1 MVYNEPQYVR
11 DLINKYRAEP
21 NMFDDSQLDVLQ
33 QKADQYNIPFK
44 PLRDTTTLGSLARN
58 FTGGFVR
65 GLVPLVPPDDKPRTT
80 YEAIAQ
86 SLGHLAGFA
95 PSILSVPL
103 RGATTVAKAGSRLLG
118 LTKLTDKIDNVKKL
132 APNNQGFIGMKT
144 VATLDKIALPMI
156 ASRFAKRGIGRGI
169 SKLEL
174 DAIETFKKGGAGLA
188 ITEEAIGLGAASVVS
203 NVWAGPDEYINT
215 FFGGALAGG
224 LFGGIG
230 NYIAIGNRLKFAK
243 GEKQRKAAEQALRG
257 ALGAAV
263 TGLPATLR
271 DEPIEMQLY
280 EYLLGGFFGYKSR
293 PAHEAVGGAHIA
305 GMDATNKSLMLK
317 PELSKNFEN
326 LNKQTQEYVLSQ
338 STREARNWL
347 ERHSNLFEGLSMPDL
362 INKRVKSVKSRP
374 EQKDIDRAYRDL
386 AYETYNKVVDKLPSL
401 EINKELIDGRTV
413 DTRDDVFN
421 DYIPTDININKLSR
435 DISRDLKSLNKLK
448 ESEYDLKIK
457 DDINEFFKTNVFNA
471 DGSRKKAGDVET
483 FINTLKR
490 DEFYGNLFN
499 AEYKKQNNIK
509 RNYEKEFRRLFHQ
522 GSTIEYKT
530 QVFDWTSKDA
540 HSVYEIEPTRIENVK
555 LGVRQFIP
563 GTIID
568 SFGGVDR
575 GFNYLH
581 YFRTKGKRD
590 KKPEYKD
597 ISEIFKINIF
607 SGKKEYPQQYQDM
620 VNSLHSQN
628 KYIYAG
634 VKDKPFLITAE
645 YNDRNNTLKLKD
657 ILNVANFNK
666 EQTDKIRES
675 YKKSLIEFKKEYKG
689 EKSSELHERRVVS
702 NIMHELKNQGFEY
715 NKSDIRKL
723 FSENYFK
730 NAVDFNKRMQG
741 YAESS
746 GVPMHQNSFI
756 DSVKNGIIR
765 TVIAR
770 DIDFDPYPLSGN
782 KPSSATD
789 GASYFRQDVH
799 RDINRSL
806 GNKENYDNVKP
817 VRLGKYEDSINNTQ
831 LGIMFGKTSGKRA
844 TGPIEKLL
852 NELDAHQIIFE
863 SGNKIKGQ
871 TKSIEFKFNEKE
883 NRYIIGDGSVEAIN
897 HARNNLVNS
906 ARIETLRINP
916 NTYENSTKNVQGI
929 NLPRQFLSTL
939 TSNNTPKG
947 LTNFIKHYFKTPKVE
962 QEMVNRYNK
971 TNNIKEIQIHL
982 EKDFSN
988 LDRFPV
994 EFIFKKLADKG
1005 KDGDVIRRALQK
1017 TTSADDPL
1025 IEDNVLLGNR
1035 KFDDYHNALS
1045 DFNLAAQGSWIT
1057 NNVAF
1062 QMKNSYNNAVR
1073 KYFLKRMTTPFWEYG
1088 SKGWLN
1094 GVTKDIFIDADMVK
1108 NRRIEQGEVL
1118 LDTGHRNMN
1127 VVLDIN
1133 GRQKERLNTII
1144 ANQKGKVVNE
1154 SNASTLG
1161 SIWDAYKYIR
1171 KGAGTGNADLQKVLE
1186 NAFDLLVIRV
1196 PSDSVSGTRVLKFK
1210 GFTRQKGTGITT
1222 HRTDDKYLGGADK
1235 DADSAFIIQGGQ
1247 RNHIL
1252 ELSKESVKLQREKL
1266 NETQL
1271 MESLGAKEFDTA
1283 DVFSKFSP
1291 SFREKAYETGRQG
1304 ADNRGQFISARD
1316 ALSELYERVKVSPN
1330 KQLKSKLF
1338 VNETLQDITISLKK
1352 NGFKKFQDDV
1362 YGFINIANDSTKYI
1376 KIPSIK
1382 DANIRLLKDLFVFK
1396 NKQGSE
1402 ISAQQIYKYKLT
1414 SADNLKQPKIKSDL
1428 EKLYAFH
1435 SGWKT
1440 HVYDSN
1446 RRSLESL
1453 KQLFEQYKN
1462 DKFYGPIGRTFKNS
1476 KFTDI
1481 QDIDALN
1488 EFRYNLSRS
1497 ASKFTNDKDSVKF
1510 LETLI
1515 KDTSILPLSKFQDT
1529 YKKGGSKDYNK
1540 LLSDLDVNL
1549 NKISS
1554 YELLTENA
1562 LIAFNSFS
1570 PSKKNNYSLISNQLN
1585 KLYNKANKIKQD
1597 YNNDLYNEA
1606 IAEVQSGQ
1614 PLKPL
1619 IDKKTESSIGIETI
1633 KIKRF
1638 ANNNNLDNKGY
1649 NALKRFF
1656 DTALLLPYQAEM
1668 PNGKLTEFFKT
1679 SGRFWSSKEIAFASK
1694 KDLLDR
1700 NNKIFQDQLT
1710 AKEVTGKPEFEI
1722 PIASNKYYEPLTKKY
1737 TEIVSNVDKAKS
1749 IEGNIVDTVLKGKN
1763 VDKDNLDILAFNDK
1777 DINEVRLFRENIKKY
1792 PAIDSINDYF
1802 IEFTYR
1808 NKGAASDLSTASIS
1822 DIRAMN
1828 QNFRWIERGQK
1839 DKFKWLNWLRDPR
1852 DIAERDLAPSMV
1864 KTYEKKINVKTRTGT
1879 KQQPLARHMSPLASM
1894 RDYFV
1899 SVRLLQ
1905 DKILQNEKDTISNR
1919 FDFSTWMTKNDQIT
1933 LTELIS
1939 NKRNP
1944 EEARLSGK
1952 TYTDFLNKKFKNARG
1967 ETKTGQEWFEFYD
1980 NRVTEFYDRMGKEF
1994 IYTYKKDGE
2003 KFEFNKVIDVNNPK
2017 FGKVN
2022 DYIIYGKDGQFD
2034 FNNFYK
2040 KVIEPVKQNILPK
2053 NISIEQLLR
2062 FQFEYSMEKDL
2073 RAKFNTNKVTLAQ
2086 RTAYRTNEKT
2096 SFNNMRIGR
2105 IEPSEYWSRLNY
2117 GHNTQSRL
2125 AFEKS
2130 AKNYAR
2136 TKAETVLNQGGSLKE
2151 AEKVYANTLE
2161 SLHIS
2166 REKSLNNS
2174 ARLEDQ
2180 FLDKQY
2186 EDVGYNS
2193 KSPNLLERN
2202 PEIFLDGY
2210 DKTPNVFSSY
2220 NERMIRSLFSNLS
2233 AIYGN
2238 REIDVFRNGNK
2249 MDVELKLNKDIIKH
2263 NQDVELKAQEIL
2275 SKTQL
2280 DTGSLKLAKQK
2291 SEDYK
2296 NRNRYKNNTDLWSDF
2311 LYIYLKNSLGH
2322 PSLLTNRIQKSV
2334 AGADPLKLKYN
2345 PYYFTSDYAVTA
2357 ALERL
2362 YKNDKFNK
2370 MPFLRNAP
2378 EGKEARRDYFVRRL
2392 HDLGALEAR
2401 MNLMTILANTG
2412 TMTTN
2417 LYGGAAMN
2425 ISSAG
2430 LKNFVDSKRNS
2441 VVVKKLL
2448 TDINGNFVL
2457 KTKDGKSVKNRKDF
2471 IKYLNEEGI
2480 IDNYLAQAEIDYN
2493 QSLKDGIGKL
2503 GANSKNFIRDL
2514 RKATKENNQENIID
2528 IVNRYGIKDTMT
2540 KYGGFFM
2547 QFSERINR
2555 TDAFISHALQ
2565 AKENLGRHGIHVNMK
2580 DPYIFETALK
2590 GIETTQFLYHNSFR
2604 PAFMTTALGKV
2615 LTRFKLFAFQ
2625 SVRVRQEFYRKAKLY
2640 GFNEGTPEY
2649 KKYKDLFLT
2658 DMFTMA
2664 LAGAFM
2670 YSIFDTA
2677 LAPPY
2682 DWYQDTA
2689 DLLFGD
2695 KKERDRAFYG
2705 TLPRPIAPLQA
2716 AMPPVS
2722 RYPGAIVELI
2732 SGDWQKF
2739 SDYTIHTMYPFG
2751 RLVYS
2756 TKKSLDPQNRKGFIE
2771 NFFRIPI
2778 SKVSYRIKRE
2788 QELEERQEYIDE
2800 ILGE

>member
-1 MVYNEPQYVR
+1 MVYSEPQYVK
-11 DLINKYRAEP
+11 DLINKYRSEP

-65 GLVPLVPPDDKPRTT
+65 GLVPLVPPDDQPRTT

-103 RGATTVAKAGSRLLG
+103 RGATTVAKAGSKLFG

-144 VATLDKIALPMI
+144 VATLDKVALPMI
-156 ASRFAKRGIGRGI
+156 ASRFAKKGVGKGI

-174 DAIETFKKGGAGLA
+174 DTLETFKRGGAGLA

-215 FFGGALAGG
+215 FFGGAIAGG
-224 LFGGIG
+224 AFGGIG
-230 NYIAIGNRLKFAK
+230 NWNAIGSRFKNIKN
-243 GEKQRKAAEQALRG
+243 ETQRKSAEQALRG
-257 ALGAAV
+257 ALGATF

-271 DEPIEMQLY
+271 DEPIEMQIY

-347 ERHSNLFEGLSMPDL
+347 ERHSYLFEGLSMPDL
-362 INKRVKSVKSRP
+362 INKRVTSVKFRP
-374 EQKDIDRAYRDL
+374 QQKDIDRAYRDL

-401 EINKELIDGRTV
+401 EINTELIDGRTL

-435 DISRDLKSLNKLK
+435 EISRDLKSLSKLK

-457 DDINEFFKTNVFNA
+457 EDINETFKTSVFNA
-471 DGSRKKAGDVET
+471 DGSRQKAGNVEL
-483 FINTLKR
+483 FINTLKKN
-490 DEFYGNLFN
+490 ELYGNLFS
-499 AEYKKQNNIK
+499 AEYKKQNGIK
-509 RNYEKEFRRLFHQ
+509 KDYEKELRRLFHQ
-522 GSTIEYKT
+522 GSALEYKT

-540 HSVYEIEPTRIENVK
+540 HSLYEIEPTRVENVK
-555 LGVRQFIP
+555 LGVKQFIP

-568 SFGGVDR
+568 SFGGADR

-581 YFRTKGKRD
+581 YFRTKGKFDR
-590 KKPEYKD
+590 KPEYKD
-597 ISEIFKINIF
+597 ISEIFKLKL

-620 VNSLHSQN
+620 VSSLVSQN

-645 YNDRNNTLKLKD
+645 FADRNNTLKLKE
-657 ILNVANFNK
+657 ILDVGGFDAIQINA
-666 EQTDKIRES
+666 IRKS
-675 YKKSLIEFKKEYKG
+675 YKDSLKGFRKEYQGDKKKVD
-689 EKSSELHERRVVS
+689 EIHERIIVS
-702 NIMHELKNQGFEY
+702 NIMHELKNQGFKFEK
-715 NKSDIRKL
+715 NDIQSL
-723 FSENYFK
+723 FEKGYFK

-741 YAESS
+741 YAEAS
-746 GVPMHQNSFI
+746 GVPMHENSFI
-756 DSVKNGIIR
+756 DSVKNGILKTLI
-765 TVIAR
+765 VR
-770 DIDFDPYPLSGN
+770 DIDFDPFPDAKN
-782 KPSSATD
+782 KPSTATD
-789 GASYFRQDVH
+789 GASFFRQDVH
-799 RDINRSL
+799 RDVNRSL
-806 GNKENYDNVKP
+806 GNKENYDNFKP
-817 VRLGKYEDSINNTQ
+817 VRLGRYEDGLNNTQ

-844 TGPIEKLL
+844 TGAIQNLL
-852 NELDAHQIIFE
+852 TELDAHQIIFE
-863 SGNKIKGQ
+863 SGNKIKGE
-871 TKSIEFKFNEKE
+871 TKPIKVKFNEKE
-883 NRYIIGDGSVEAIN
+883 NRYIVGDGSAESLS
-897 HARNNLVNS
+897 HAKNNLISS

-939 TSNNTPKG
+939 TSINTPKA
-947 LTNFIKHYFKTPKVE
+947 LTNFIKHYFKTPNAEKLMVE
-962 QEMVNRYNK
+962 RYNK
-971 TNNIKEIQIHL
+971 SNDIKEIQKHL

-988 LDRFPV
+988 LDRLPV

-1017 TTSADDPL
+1017 TTTADDPL

-1057 NNVAF
+1057 NNVSF

-1094 GVTKDIFIDADMVK
+1094 GVTKDIFIDADMIN
-1108 NRRIEQGEVL
+1108 NRTITQGEVL
-1118 LDTGHRNMN
+1118 LDRGHRNMN
-1127 VVLDIN
+1127 VALDIN
-1133 GRQKERLNTII
+1133 GKQKERLNTII

-1196 PSDSVSGTRVLKFK
+1196 PSDAVSGTRVLKFK

-1222 HRTDDKYLGGADK
+1222 HKTDDKYLGGADK

-1247 RNHIL
+1247 KNHIQ
-1252 ELSKESVKLQREKL
+1252 ELSKKSVVLQREKL
-1266 NETQL
+1266 DEAKL
-1271 MESLGAKEFDTA
+1271 LKELGAKEPDLE

-1291 SFREKAYETGRQG
+1291 YFRQKAYETGRLG
-1304 ADNRGQFISARD
+1304 ADSRGQFISARD
-1316 ALSELYERVKVSPN
+1316 ALSELYERVKISPK
-1330 KQLKSKLF
+1330 KQLQSKLF
-1338 VNETLQDITISLKK
+1338 VNGTLQDITISLKK

-1362 YGFINIANDSTKYI
+1362 YSFINIANDSTKYI
-1376 KIPSIK
+1376 KIPTPK

-1402 ISAQQIYKYKLT
+1402 ISAEKIYQYKYTVKTDL
-1414 SADNLKQPKIKSDL
+1414 SHPKIKSDL

-1440 HVYDSN
+1440 HVYDKK

-1453 KQLFEQYKN
+1453 KELFEQYKN

-1481 QDIDALN
+1481 QDINTLDA
-1488 EFRYNLSRS
+1488 FRYNLSRS
-1497 ASKFTNDKDSVKF
+1497 ASKFTSNKDSVKF
-1510 LETLI
+1510 LEALI
-1515 KDTSILPLSKFQDT
+1515 KDTSILPLSKFQNT
-1529 YKKGGSKDYNK
+1529 YKKGGSKSYNK

-1549 NKISS
+1549 TKISS
-1554 YELLTENA
+1554 YELLTENG

-1570 PSKKNNYSLISNQLN
+1570 PSKKNNYSIIANQLN
-1585 KLYNKANKIKQD
+1585 ELYNKANKIKQD
-1597 YNNDLYNEA
+1597 YNKDIYNEA
-1606 IAEVQSGQ
+1606 IAEAQSGEALR
-1614 PLKPL
+1614 PK
-1619 IDKKTESSIGIETI
+1619 IDKQTETLIALETN

-1638 ANNNNLDNKGY
+1638 ANNNKLSPKGFD
-1649 NALKRFF
+1649 ALKRFF

-1668 PNGKLTEFFKT
+1668 PNGKLTEFFRT
-1679 SGRFWSSKEIAFASK
+1679 SGRFWSSKEIAFSSK

-1710 AKEVTGKPEFEI
+1710 DKPVVGQPKFEI

-1749 IEGNIVDTVLKGKN
+1749 IESNIIDTVLKGKK
-1763 VDKDNLDILAFNDK
+1763 VDKDNLDILAFGDK
-1777 DINEVRLFRENIKKY
+1777 DINEIKLFRENIKKY

-1808 NKGAASDLSTASIS
+1808 NKGVASDLSTASIS

-1839 DKFKWLNWLRDPR
+1839 DKFKWLTWLRDPR

-1879 KQQPLARHMSPLASM
+1879 KQQPLARHMTPLASM

-1933 LTELIS
+1933 LTQLIS

-1952 TYTDFLNKKFKNARG
+1952 TYTDFLSKKFKNTRG
-1967 ETKTGQEWFEFYD
+1967 ETKTGQEWFDFYD
-1980 NRVTEFYDRMGKEF
+1980 GKVTEFYDRMGREF
-1994 IYTYKKDGE
+1994 IYTYKTNGE
-2003 KFEFNKVIDVNNPK
+2003 RFEFNKVIDVNNPK
-2017 FGKVN
+2017 FEKVN
-2022 DYIIYGKDGQFD
+2022 DYIVYNKNGEFD

-2040 KVIEPVKQNILPK
+2040 KVIEPVKQNKLPK

-2062 FQFEYSMEKDL
+2062 FQHEYSMEKDL
-2073 RAKFNTNKVTLAQ
+2073 RAKFKTNSPTLAQ
-2086 RTAYRTNEKT
+2086 RIAYRTNEKT

-2117 GHNTQSRL
+2117 GHNTESRL
-2125 AFEKS
+2125 AFEKT

-2136 TKAETVLNQGGSLKE
+2136 TKAETVLNQGGSLKD

-2174 ARLEDQ
+2174 ARFEDQ

-2249 MDVELKLNKDIIKH
+2249 MDVELKLNKDLIKH
-2263 NQDVELKAQEIL
+2263 NQNVKLKAQEIF

-2291 SEDYK
+2291 SENYK
-2296 NRNRYKNNTDLWSDF
+2296 NRNKYKNNTDLWSDF

-2334 AGADPLKLKYN
+2334 EGADPLKLKYN
-2345 PYYFTSDYAVTA
+2345 PYYFTSDYAVTS

-2430 LKNFVDSKRNS
+2430 LKNFIDSKRNS
-2441 VVVKKLL
+2441 VVVNKLL

-2457 KTKDGKSVKNRKDF
+2457 KTKDGKSVKNRKEF

-2480 IDNYLAQAEIDYN
+2480 IDNYLAQAEIEYN

-2503 GANSKNFIRDL
+2503 GANSKNFIRDIK
-2514 RKATKENNQENIID
+2514 KATKENSQENIID

-2547 QFSERINR
+2547 QFSERVNR

-2565 AKENLGRHGIHVNMK
+2565 AKQNLGRHGIHVNMK

-2640 GFNEGTPEY
+2640 NFNEGTPEY

-2664 LAGAFM
+2664 LASAFM

-2722 RYPGAIVELI
+2722 RYPGAVIELI

-2739 SDYTIHTMYPFG
+2739 SD
-2751 RLVYS
+2751 
-2756 TKKSLDPQNRKGFIE
+2756 
-2771 NFFRIPI
+2771 
-2778 SKVSYRIKRE
+2778 
-2788 QELEERQEYIDE
+2788 
-2800 ILGE
+2800 